1 MLLEIKLIEY
11 YGTAITVM
19 ITIVIGW
26 IGNLMVSTFK
36 KINDTAE
43 TKAKVDAH
51 KIEFDK
57 HVTEMK
63 DHIKDLQHQI
73 NDKL

>member
-1 MLLEIKLIEY
+1 MPLELKTTEY
-11 YGTAITVM
+11 YTTAITVI

-26 IGNLMVSTFK
+26 IGSLMVSTFK

-43 TKAKVDAH
+43 TKAKVDSL
-51 KIEFDK
+51 KIEIEK
-57 HVTEMK
+57 HYTE
-63 DHIKDLQHQI
+63 IKETLRDLQHQI